1 MKVVDDRLQDGLLH
15 IELVREIPEAMK
27 PRHIE
32 IRTDGGRYI
41 EGKTDDTKVEKA
53 A

>member
-1 MKVVDDRLQDGLLH
+1 MCRLRGAAFDSGLLK

-27 PRHIE
+27 PRRIAIDGPTSAPTQKIE
-32 IRTDGGRYI
+32 T
-41 EGKTDDTKVEKA
+41 VKA